1 MRGTANRQPPKANRI
16 SELTNVTVT
25 PALPS
30 QSLLHGPSSRPAIR
44 IASSRQS
51 QRLLP
56 GRSADNR
63 AGYRGQH
70 GSLQVVNA
78 ILLKP
83 LPYPHA
89 ERIVIPWRI
98 APPTINVGYAEIPW
112 GPPAVRLFQRES
124 KTFESIAAIQPD
136 AFILTGAGEPV
147 HLLGVRASAAFFPV
161 LGIRPAL
168 GRGFTSEEDQPGQE
182 REVVLGDRLWRDRFG
197 GAIGMYGLVSY
208 SVTQR
213 TREIGIRMALG
224 AERRDVFAMV
234 IGQGAKLALGGIA
247 IGVPAALFATRL
259 LASQLYGIGA
269 GDPVTFIAVASLL
282 LLIALL
288 ACYIPARRAMRIQP
302 TEALRHE

>member
-1 MRGTANRQPPKANRI
+1 
-16 SELTNVTVT
+16 
-25 PALPS
+25 
-30 QSLLHGPSSRPAIR
+30 
-44 IASSRQS
+44 
-51 QRLLP
+51 
-56 GRSADNR
+56 
-63 AGYRGQH
+63 
-70 GSLQVVNA
+70 
-78 ILLKP
+78 
-83 LPYPHA
+83 
-89 ERIVIPWRI
+89 VIPWRI